1 MAMSTQLS
9 RVFLALAVILGAYFV
24 RDQAY
29 TAFEERPLWPY
40 EDEVG
45 TPYLLSNALAAAVLI
60 IGWWAVWRTLVHW
73 TSGRIG
79 LTILAAAGALGIARL
94 IVLGNDLFLGG
105 DIHAVHPWDLG
116 GDCAAAVWIG
126 ATAYLWRGG
135 PARHIPRLPCPR
147 CGYDLRG
154 LHEARCPECG
164 TQYTLD
170 GLFAAQEVAELQ
182 PQQDTPRRTNR
193 D

>member
-1 MAMSTQLS
+1 MSTQLS
-9 RVFLALAVILGAYFV
+9 RVFLGLAVLLVAWFV
-24 RDQAY
+24 RDEAY
-29 TAFEERPLWPY
+29 IVLQERPLWPY

-45 TPYLLSNALAAAVLI
+45 MPFVLSNALAAGVLL

-73 TSGRIG
+73 TAARVG
-79 LTILAAAGALGIARL
+79 LTILAAASAVSAAWLVVLSNDAL
-94 IVLGNDLFLGG
+94 LGSNV
-105 DIHAVHPWDLG
+105 HAVHPWDLG
-116 GDCAAAVWIG
+116 GLLAAGVWIG

-135 PARHIPRLPCPR
+135 PTRHIAKLPCPR

-170 GLFAAQEVAELQ
+170 GLLAAQAAVELRTHGDAERHV
-182 PQQDTPRRTNR
+182 DE

>member
-1 MAMSTQLS
+1 MSTQLS
-9 RVFLALAVILGAYFV
+9 RVFLALAVVLTAWFV

-29 TAFEERPLWPY
+29 ILLQERPLWQY
-40 EDEVG
+40 EDETG
-45 TPYLLSNALAAAVLI
+45 TPFLLSNALAAGVLM
-60 IGWWAVWRTLVHW
+60 IGWWAVWRTSVHW
-73 TSGRIG
+73 TAARVG
-79 LTILAAAGALGIARL
+79 LTILAAAGAMAAAWLV
-94 IVLGNDLFLGG
+94 VLGNDALLGG
-105 DIHAVHPWDLG
+105 DIHSVHPRDLG

-126 ATAYLWRGG
+126 ATAYLWPGG
-135 PARHIPRLPCPR
+135 PTRHIARLPCPR

-170 GLFAAQEVAELQ
+170 GLLAAQAAVELR
-182 PQQDTPRRTNR
+182 PHGDAKGHVGE